1 MDSRRQTIRAILYS
15 MGPRRAESYI
25 RAFDLQDDEAQYI
38 VEREAMRMS
47 IHQIARKHNV
57 SRETVE
63 RRRRS
68 GLQKIVDQLP

>member
-1 MDSRRQTIRAILYS
+1 MDSRRQAIRAVLAS

-25 RAFDLQDDEAQYI
+25 RAFDLQEDETQYI

-47 IHQIARKHNV
+47 IQQIARKHNV

-63 RRRRS
+63 RRRRT
-68 GLQKIVDQLP
+68 GLQKITDQIH

>member
-1 MDSRRQTIRAILYS
+1 MDSRRQAIRAVLYS

-25 RAFDLQDDEAQYI
+25 RAFDLQADEAQYI

-47 IHQIARKHNV
+47 IQQIARKHNV

-68 GLQKIVDQLP
+68 GLQKIADQIH